1 MSQQQHQ
8 TADVLNELHQLEL
21 QTILPRLDCLVAS
34 GGRSDAS
41 QALSLRKVGRQAAEH
56 REWLVQA
63 IDDARE
69 AVWPASMNIQSA
81 GLHYSSAAS
90 MAPHVAA
97 DIRQLLAAYETAL
110 RQPGLSSAAIELI
123 HRITRRYQDAL
134 KDLERS
140 PQAVTA

>member
-1 MSQQQHQ
+1 MTQQHQ

-21 QTILPRLDCLVAS
+21 RTILPRLDCLLAS
-34 GGRSDAS
+34 SGRSDAS
-41 QALSLRKVGRQAAEH
+41 QALSLGRVGRQAAEH
-56 REWLVQA
+56 RAWLAQA
-63 IDDARE
+63 IDDARG

-90 MAPHVAA
+90 MAPLVAA

-123 HRITRRYQDAL
+123 HRISRRHQGLL
-134 KDLERS
+134 KDLEPS
-140 PQAVTA
+140 SQLVAT